1 MGGMRSHKSRERLSS
16 FVEGLQASGRYTF
29 RREEAEAAGGGSSVA
44 VQASLRRL
52 KQKSRIVSPR
62 RGFYVIVPPEYRAAG
77 APPAS
82 WFIHDLMGYLEQ
94 PYYVGLLSAAAIHGA
109 AHQQPMTFQVITNR
123 RTRSIDAGRGRILF
137 IRSARIHE
145 VPVVDVRTETGT
157 MRVSTPEATA
167 LDLVRHIATAG
178 GLSNVATILSELSE
192 SIEPDRLQAI
202 ARSAR
207 APDVQRLGFLLDL
220 VQLSQLANPLAD
232 VLSTRLHR
240 RVLLDPGREDTGT
253 DVERRFRI
261 VPNVTVE
268 PDL

>member
-1 MGGMRSHKSRERLSS
+1 MRSHRNRERLPS
-16 FVEGLQASGRYTF
+16 FLEGLQASGRYTF
-29 RREEAEAAGGGSSVA
+29 RREEAEAVGGGSPVA

-52 KQKSRIVSPR
+52 KQKGRIASPR

-82 WFIHDLMGYLEQ
+82 WFIDDLMGYLEQ

-109 AHQQPMTFQVITNR
+109 AHQQPMVFQVLTDR
-123 RTRSIDAGRGRILF
+123 RTRFIDVGRGRIRF
-137 IRSARIHE
+137 IRTARIHE

-167 LDLVRHIATAG
+167 LDLVRHVAQAG
-178 GLSNVATILSELSE
+178 DVSNVATILSELSE
-192 SIEPDRLQAI
+192 SIEPDRLQVI
-202 ARSAR
+202 AQSAA
-207 APDVQRLGFLLDL
+207 APDVQRLGYLLDL
-220 VQLSQLANPLAD
+220 VQLPELAD
-232 VLSTRLHR
+232 RLAAVLSTRPHR

-253 DVERRFRI
+253 GVERRFRI

>member
-1 MGGMRSHKSRERLSS
+1 MGAMRSDKARERLSS

-29 RREEAEAAGGGSSVA
+29 RREEAEAAGGGSPVA

-52 KQKSRIVSPR
+52 KQKGRIVSPR
-62 RGFYVIVPPEYRAAG
+62 RGFHVIVPPEYRVAG

-109 AHQQPMTFQVITNR
+109 AHQQPMAFQVITNR
-123 RTRSIDAGRGRILF
+123 RTRSTDVGRGRILF

-145 VPVVDVRTETGT
+145 VSVVDVRTETGT

-167 LDLVRHIATAG
+167 LDLVRHVAKAG
-178 GLSNVATILSELSE
+178 DLSNVATVLSELSE

-232 VLSTRLHR
+232 VLSTRPHR

-253 DVERRFRI
+253 DIDRKFRI
-261 VPNVTVE
+261 VPNVAVE